1 MSKVSHIAPHELAAA
16 LKEGRCVLVDVREP
30 GEHRSARI
38 PGAQLHPLSAFD
50 PRNLPSE
57 PGKVLVIACAAG
69 GRSLRAATA
78 CAQSG
83 LPATNL
89 TGGLAAWHK
98 AGLPV
103 ERG

>member
-1 MSKVSHIAPHELAAA
+1 MSKVSHIEPLELAAA
-16 LKEGRCVLVDVREP
+16 LKEGRCVLVDVREAD
-30 GEHRSARI
+30 EHRSARI
-38 PGAQLHPLSAFD
+38 PGAKLHPLSSFD
-50 PRNLPSE
+50 PGELPCE

-78 CAQSG
+78 CAQAG

-103 ERG
+103 DRG